1 MQEQTPNPDKD
12 TNVTKQEKELLED
25 AANSTGT
32 EDDQQLKK
40 ARLDET
46 DDDGEPLNEDS
57 DDLTGED
64 LDVPD
69 DDEQVETDGD
79 SDEENS
85 SYSLNDDKED
95 DVNTRQ

>member
-95 DVNTRQ
+95 DINTRQ

>member
-1 MQEQTPNPDKD
+1 MKKNQPNPDKD
-12 TNVTKQEKELLED
+12 SNVSREEKELLDD

-46 DDDGEPLNEDS
+46 DEDGEPLNEDS
-57 DDLTGED
+57 DDLTGDD
-64 LDVPD
+64 LDVPE
-69 DDEQVETDGD
+69 DEEERGPEED

-95 DVNTRQ
+95 SINTRQ